1 MMNQCSPEQLSVC
14 KESSMKKLFVVLIML
29 GFAAIA
35 FAGQADARPGGCV
48 KGAIVGGIVGHFAGH
63 GGIGPPLVVPMEYT
77 SGTAMTVKTATKA
90 GRATNG
96 VA

>member
-1 MMNQCSPEQLSVC
+1 
-14 KESSMKKLFVVLIML
+14 MKKFFLIPAIL
-29 GFAAIA
+29 SFAAIA
-35 FAGQADARPGGCV
+35 FVGQADARPGGCV

-63 GGIGPPLVVPMEYT
+63 GGIGLPLVVPMEYT